1 MTQCAWL
8 AILSKPASAPV
19 VRQHANYVWL
29 MEQAPDEMVRPGHN
43 GPDFL
48 FEHGL
53 QYGQNWPYRYLS
65 NDFNLAWRI
74 RGRLEPPQPR
84 SARRISAANAFAR
97 RVQDTANTPP
107 HRMQGARVVAVVGEF
122 EAAGMAELV
131 AMDVNGIL
139 ASSRAA

>member
-1 MTQCAWL
+1 MKWSDPATIARISFLNMVCNMGRIGHI
-8 AILSKPASAPV
+8 AIYLMISIWHGGFAGVLSRHS
-19 VRQHANYVWL
+19 HA
-29 MEQAPDEMVRPGHN
+29 
-43 GPDFL
+43 
-48 FEHGL
+48 
-53 QYGQNWPYRYLS
+53 
-65 NDFNLAWRI
+65 
-74 RGRLEPPQPR
+74 
-84 SARRISAANAFAR
+84 ARRISAANAFAR